1 MCMPA
6 TRVQSPNPISKNAQ
20 PIKMRYKNWRGEVAV
35 RTVIPQRIYWGSTE
49 WHPQE
54 QWLLEVLEVD
64 KHVTR
69 VFAVADI
76 QEWFATT

>member
-1 MCMPA
+1 MCMPPV
-6 TRVQSPNPISKNAQ
+6 TRAQISNPISKNAQ
-20 PIKMRYKNWRGEVAV
+20 PINMRYKNWRGEVAV

-49 WHPQE
+49 WHPNE

-64 KHVTR
+64 KQVTR

-76 QEWFATT
+76 QEWFV

>member
-1 MCMPA
+1 MCMPP
-6 TRVQSPNPISKNAQ
+6 TRVQQSAPQISKNAQ

-54 QWLLEVLEVD
+54 QWLLEVFEVD

-76 QEWFATT
+76 QEWFV